1 MLLPSHLE
9 HVSDFV
15 NRELTLYIA
24 REAST
29 NHLMNGPSQRKRDSK
44 LERMMKQTCMVVE
57 SLSDEFKYASAS
69 YNANRRKRGFNTVQ
83 TNGKF
88 FEHVPQYPRN
98 MGMRVPHHDYH
109 KESD

>member
-29 NHLMNGPSQRKRDSK
+29 KNGPSQRKRDSK

-88 FEHVPQYPRN
+88 FEHIP
-98 MGMRVPHHDYH
+98 
-109 KESD
+109 